1 MRPDWS
7 KLSGDS
13 LSQTLG
19 ENKMTQTQLTLLQEV
34 FFDIC
39 DLLDS
44 REVDRIKLKSFDEFE
59 TLGEFLQEQKQKLA
73 QIEGAV

>member
-1 MRPDWS
+1 
-7 KLSGDS
+7 
-13 LSQTLG
+13 
-19 ENKMTQTQLTLLQEV
+19 MTQTQLTLLQEV